1 MKKILVLGAGS
12 CQINLINRIKEMGH
26 YVIASGY
33 NINAPGKKIAN
44 EALLADTFSY
54 EENLE
59 NAKEYNV
66 DAIVT
71 SGTDQPVLTVSKVA
85 KKLELIS
92 FLDELTAFNV
102 TNKKMMK
109 KIFAENNIKAVN
121 YKIIKKDFKIDDL
134 SDLNEPIVIK
144 PLDSQGQRGIFKL
157 KSKKEIIN
165 YIDKTLKYS
174 RTEEVLI
181 EEFYE
186 NKELTVT
193 GWVDNGNVKIL
204 TVTDRVTFES
214 ELNIGICKSHEYPSI
229 HLEKYRKEIFDIT
242 KKICDAFKIKEGPI
256 YFQYLVGDEGILVN
270 EIACRIGGAYED
282 ISIPYVTGVDILKML
297 IEGSLNE
304 NYNKEILRNYKYDD
318 TKMCLSTQ
326 LFFCKKGKIKHMTK
340 KEDLLKKDYIL
351 DIGYN
356 YKIGDT
362 VIEKENASQRAGY
375 VIIKGKNEEEIEK
388 NIEKTFDIMKFENE
402 KSENM
407 IIRGKRWY
415 R

>member
-1 MKKILVLGAGS
+1 MNKILVLGAGS
-12 CQINLINRIKEMGH
+12 CQINLIKRIKEMGH

-33 NINAPGKKIAN
+33 SINAPGKKIAD
-44 EALLADTFSY
+44 ECALADTFSY
-54 EENLE
+54 EENL
-59 NAKEYNV
+59 NLSKKYDV
-66 DAIVT
+66 DAIIT
-71 SGTDQPVLTVSKVA
+71 TGTDQPVLTVAKVA
-85 KKLELIS
+85 KQLGLIS
-92 FLDELTAFNV
+92 FLDEKTAFNV

-109 KIFAENNIKAVN
+109 KIFVENDIKAAN
-121 YKIIKKDFKIDDL
+121 YKIIKKDFKIEEL
-134 SDLNEPIVIK
+134 SDIKEPIVIK

-157 KSKKEIIN
+157 KSKSEIKN

-193 GWVDNGNVKIL
+193 GWVDNGNVTIL

-229 HLEKYRKEIFDIT
+229 HLKKYRKEIFNIT
-242 KKICDAFKIKEGPI
+242 KKICKAFEIKEGPI
-256 YFQYLVGDEGILVN
+256 YFQYLVGDNGILVN

-282 ISIPYVTGVDILKML
+282 ISIPYITEVDILEML
-297 IEGSLNE
+297 VEGSLNE
-304 NYNKEILRNYKYDD
+304 NYNKETLRNYKYDD

-326 LFFCKKGKIKHMTK
+326 LFFCKKGKIKNMTK
-340 KEDLLKKDYIL
+340 IEELLKKDYIL
-351 DIGYN
+351 DVGYN
-356 YKIGDT
+356 YNIGDT

-375 VIIKGKNEEEIEK
+375 VIIKGKNEEEIKK
-388 NIEKTFDIMKFENE
+388 NIEKTFDVMKFEDDYC
-402 KSENM
+402 ENM

>member
-12 CQINLINRIKEMGH
+12 CQMNLIKRIKEMGH

-44 EALLADTFSY
+44 ECALADTFSY

-59 NAKEYNV
+59 IAKKYNI

-85 KKLELIS
+85 KKLDLIS
-92 FLDELTAFNV
+92 YLDELTAFNV
-102 TNKKMMK
+102 TNKKIMK
-109 KIFAENNIKAVN
+109 KIFVEKNIKAVN
-121 YKIIKKDFKIDDL
+121 YKIIKKDFKIEDL
-134 SDLNEPIVIK
+134 SDLKEPIVIK

-157 KSKKEIIN
+157 KNKKEIKN
-165 YIDKTLKYS
+165 YINKTLKYS

-193 GWVDNGNVKIL
+193 GWVDNGNVTIL

-229 HLEKYRKEIFDIT
+229 HLKKYRHEIFDIT

-256 YFQYLVGDEGILVN
+256 YFQYLVGDDGILVN

-282 ISIPYVTGVDILKML
+282 ISIPYITEVDILKML
-297 IEGSLNE
+297 VEGSLNK
-304 NYNKEILRNYKYDD
+304 NYNKETLRNYKYDD

-326 LFFCKKGKIKHMTK
+326 LFFCKKGKISYVTE
-340 KEDLLKKDYIL
+340 KEELLKKDYIL
-351 DIGYN
+351 DVGYN
-356 YKIGDT
+356 YKVGDT

-375 VIIKGKNEEEIEK
+375 VIIKGQNEEEIK
-388 NIEKTFDIMKFENE
+388 DNIEKTFDIMKFENE
-402 KSENM
+402 KCENM
-407 IIRGKRWY
+407 IIRGERWY